1 MAKRKRTIVP
11 TPNQK
16 KVAKLIIET
25 SAKGKKILG
34 NKILADAGY
43 SKAIQKNPGDILKSK
58 GVKQELKL
66 LGFDVNSAK
75 KVCAAILNHGQ
86 EANKVA
92 VAKEIFKVYGVY
104 APEKQE
110 HTVTG
115 IEIIKYGSKK

>member
-1 MAKRKRTIVP
+1 MAKRKKSVLI

-16 KVAKLIIET
+16 NVARLMVET

-34 NKILADAGY
+34 KKILADSGY
-43 SKAIQKNPGDILKSK
+43 SKSMQKNSGIVLKSR
-58 GVKQELKL
+58 GVRKELKL

-86 EANKVA
+86 EVNKVA

-110 HTVTG
+110 HTVKS
-115 IEIIKYGSKK
+115 IEIVKYGSKK